1 MLALIV
7 ILPLLLGIVAIS
19 FIRDIAKMKY
29 VAIAAGAVAL
39 MLMPLVSYGTT
50 SVNWFSIGSF
60 GIDLT
65 IAVTPLNF
73 LLLSLVILIG
83 LLVLVYSSG
92 YIRSVFEQRRFYVEM
107 LAFETAM
114 ATFAV
119 SGNFVVLFIAWEF
132 LSLTSY
138 LLIGFLYHKNSAN
151 RAARKA
157 LTIIFMG
164 DLALIASIALFWNAF
179 GTLEFAQI
187 IAATQIAHVSVALYS
202 GSLLLLFAVLTKS
215 AQFPF
220 HEWLIDAMEGPTPV
234 SAYLHSS
241 TMVKAGV
248 FTVILLYPLFR
259 IGAVG
264 DLLFAS
270 SAITLV
276 LATLAASREMHIKK
290 VIAYSTIQELSI
302 MMLALSVGAVLPAIF
317 FFFVQSFYKALLFF
331 SSGVAMEASGK
342 EDINEIYG
350 LNANR
355 MLYIST
361 LFGVLSLAGFIPFS
375 GFFAN
380 EGISLA
386 IGNEYVRLLLAGI
399 SLLTSFYIVRWFS
412 YLSRSGKRS
421 QVLAGNY
428 VSASKNMIYPIAALA
443 VLTLAA
449 SGLFF
454 SITGFLGYG
463 GALSY
468 LSLGNSMPF
477 SATDS
482 VMYLVIIAFG
492 AALGYFTY
500 YKNSIKIGIGY
511 LGRIIYTGPIVNL
524 FYDLIAVITS
534 GFSSGVSE
542 FDQRLSSFYDRIGSL
557 VLGTGG
563 ELRKASVGNINY
575 YAIIFIIGLLIMLA
589 SFYYLVIV

>member
-7 ILPLLLGIVAIS
+7 ILPLLLGIAAVS
-19 FIRDIAKMKY
+19 FIKDISKIKY
-29 VAIAAGAVAL
+29 VAIAAGALAL
-39 MLMPLVSYGTT
+39 MLVPLVSYGTT
-50 SVNWFSIGSF
+50 SIKWFNVGSF
-60 GIDLT
+60 GINLT

-73 LLLSLVILIG
+73 LLLSVVALIG

-92 YIRSVFEQRRFYVEM
+92 YIKSAFDQRRFYVEM
-107 LAFETAM
+107 LAFEAAM

-119 SGNFVVLFIAWEF
+119 SGNFIVLFIAWEF

-138 LLIGFLYHKNSAN
+138 LLIGFLYYKNSAN

-157 LTIIFMG
+157 LTIIFIG
-164 DLALIASIALFWNAF
+164 DLALIASIALFWNSF
-179 GTLEFAQI
+179 GTIEFAQI
-187 IAATQIAHVSVALYS
+187 IAMAQTAHVTAALYS

-248 FTVILLYPLFR
+248 FTVMLLYPLFR
-259 IGAVG
+259 IGVVG

-270 SAITLV
+270 SVITLV
-276 LATLAASREMHIKK
+276 LSTLAATREMHIKK

-302 MMLALSVGAVLPAIF
+302 MMLVLSVGAILPAIF

-342 EDINEIYG
+342 ENINEIYG
-350 LNANR
+350 LNTNR
-355 MLYIST
+355 MLYVST

-380 EGISLA
+380 EEISVA
-386 IGNEYVRLLLAGI
+386 IGNEYVHLLLAGI

-412 YLSRSGKRS
+412 YLSRSGKKS
-421 QVLAGNY
+421 PALEGNY
-428 VSASKNMIYPIAALA
+428 VSVSKNMVYPIVVLAAL
-443 VLTLAA
+443 TLVV
-449 SGLFF
+449 SVLFF
-454 SITGFLGYG
+454 SIAGFLGYG
-463 GALSY
+463 GKLAY
-468 LSLGNSMPF
+468 LSLSGSMPF

-482 VMYLVIIAFG
+482 LIYLAIIAIG
-492 AALGYFTY
+492 AALSYFTY
-500 YKNSIKIGIGY
+500 YKNSIKVGAGPIG
-511 LGRIIYTGPIVNL
+511 RVVYTGPIVNL
-524 FYDLIAVITS
+524 FYDLVAVITA
-534 GFSSGVSE
+534 GFSAGVFE
-542 FDQRLSSFYDRIGSL
+542 FDQRLNSFYDWIGSL
-557 VLGTGG
+557 VLGAGR
-563 ELRKASVGNINY
+563 EFRKASVGSINY
-575 YAIIFIIGLLIMLA
+575 YTVIFIIGLLIMLA